1 MTKLDFRVNQVV
13 LPTGETHLY
22 LKFYIQ
28 GSKLFYSMATGV
40 NGVNGV
46 FLNREKKLS
55 FKVNLSIC
63 KCS

>member
-40 NGVNGV
+40 HGV

-55 FKVNLSIC
+55 I
-63 KCS
+63 

>member
-13 LPTGETHLY
+13 LPTGEETHLY

-40 NGVNGV
+40 HGV

-55 FKVNLSIC
+55 I
-63 KCS
+63 